1 MKEIPESEKGQNLT
15 NSGNVTKEK
24 TQNAEKS
31 LSQAGA
37 PMIFEG
43 QMQSVRSSKAV
54 ILDV

>member
-31 LSQAGA
+31 LFQAGA